1 MSLGE
6 INSSENKRRAMISR
20 LQEAETNLRAA
31 LHTHGFGSTPRA
43 HMERALSHV
52 HEAYIAINENKPVR
66 SVHQLSDDLTRIEKV
81 VDDATRKHSQRI

>member
-1 MSLGE
+1 MSLPE
-6 INSSENKRRAMISR
+6 IDANEGKRRELIAR

-31 LHTHGFGSTPRA
+31 LHTHGFGNTPRA

-52 HEAYIAINENKPVR
+52 HEAYIAINESKPVR
-66 SVHQLSDDLTRIEKV
+66 SVQQLAEDLTRIEKV

>member
-6 INSSENKRRAMISR
+6 TASSEAKRRALISR
-20 LQEAETNLRAA
+20 LQEAETSLRSA
-31 LHTHGFGSTPRA
+31 LHMHGFGTTPRA

-66 SVHQLSDDLTRIEKV
+66 SVHQLADDLTRIEKV